1 MGKTAN
7 LAQGNT
13 NKFDYKGRFSN
24 IGLDLGSSQV
34 KYVQFKGERRGI
46 QVHQYGIYEIP
57 EGVIEGGRV
66 ADPVLLTSRLKWMLG
81 RRRLH
86 KKKVNLS
93 IGGQS
98 VILRQFFLPPMS
110 SRELANAV
118 RWEAEKQVMVPLNQM
133 VMDYACLGVR
143 EVDGKK
149 VMEVALVAVPR
160 EVVEEYISVITGAG
174 FYPEVIEIEPF
185 ALQRSVYYLQRFV
198 SEQELQDGIVIDI
211 GGESSTLL
219 VMEKGRYSFSRT
231 LNIGVNH
238 FTRRAMESLQV
249 DADTAQRSV
258 FGKDSFSLE
267 GVLEVADEL
276 CTQIKRSMEYFVY
289 EMRHLEKEFAEMY
302 YCGGGFRIKELW
314 PFLGRELKIIPV
326 HFNPLPA
333 ISRGRQS
340 MHPSLQEEGNFLA
353 VAQGLALRG
362 WII

>member
-1 MGKTAN
+1 MAETAN
-7 LAQGNT
+7 QPKGDLNRF
-13 NKFDYKGRFSN
+13 NYKGRFSN

-34 KYVQFKGERRGI
+34 KFVQFKGERGGI

-66 ADPVLLTSRLKWMLG
+66 VDPVLLTTRLKWMLG

-86 KKKVNLS
+86 KKRINLS

-110 SRELANAV
+110 ARELANAV
-118 RWEAEKQVMVPLNQM
+118 RWEAEKQVMVPLNQV
-133 VMDYACLGVR
+133 VMDYAGLGIR

-160 EVVEEYISVITGAG
+160 EVVEEYISLITGVG

-198 SEQELQDGIVIDI
+198 TDQERQEGLVLDI

-219 VMEKGRYSFSRT
+219 VIEKGRYSFSRT

-238 FTRRAMESLQV
+238 FIRRAEESLEV
-249 DADTAQRSV
+249 DADTAERAI
-258 FGKDSFSLE
+258 FGKDFFSVE
-267 GVLEVADEL
+267 GVLEVAEEL
-276 CTQIKRSMEYFVY
+276 CKQIKRSMEYFVY
-289 EMRHLEKEFAEMY
+289 EMRHREKEFAEMF

-314 PFLGRELKIIPV
+314 PFLARELKIIPI

-333 ISRGRQS
+333 IS
-340 MHPSLQEEGNFLA
+340 
-353 VAQGLALRG
+353 
-362 WII
+362 